1 MQLVQLLREMEDRAI
16 ISDFVKFVATE
27 LALDGLPKKITL
39 TDKSLDSTFG
49 TYSIDTDEIVVSV
62 ANRHLVDVLR
72 TLAHEMVHHKQQE
85 MGIVLDGSDG
95 SSVENEANAA
105 AGLLLRKFKDIIPEI
120 YGES

>member
-1 MQLVQLLREMEDRAI
+1 MQLVQLLREMEDRVI